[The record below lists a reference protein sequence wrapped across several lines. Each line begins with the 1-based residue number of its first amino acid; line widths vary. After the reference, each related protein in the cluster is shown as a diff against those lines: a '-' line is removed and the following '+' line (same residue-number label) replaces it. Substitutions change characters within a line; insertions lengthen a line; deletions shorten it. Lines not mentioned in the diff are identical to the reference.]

1 MSIVSSFYVFT
12 IFITFI
18 TKNFV
23 VESVPKK
30 NDEMEATM
38 STSIQ
43 SMNKLPG
50 MEHYK
55 LIYFNGRGRAEVI
68 RLLFAQANVRYE
80 DIRITREEWSTLKPK
95 TPYGHVPLL
104 NVNDRTLAESHA
116 IEKYL
121 ARKFGLLGEDEWEA
135 AKIDEII
142 LNLEDLMRKLLP
154 WIHEKNDTNK
164 VELFEK
170 LAESDV
176 IPFFE
181 RYEQFLKNSNSGYF
195 VGNKVSAADFSVFNM
210 LQIFEDQFTP
220 EQMKKYPKLKE
231 FFVKI
236 GQMPKIKAWIEKRPK
251 THF

>member
-1 MSIVSSFYVFT
+1 
-12 IFITFI
+12 
-18 TKNFV
+18 
-23 VESVPKK
+23 
-30 NDEMEATM
+30 MEATM

-43 SMNKLPG
+43 SMNKNNILQILRGFCCALQALPREILFYKTSIKMMDCWLDSLELPG

-154 WIHEKNDTNK
+154 WIHEKT
-164 VELFEK
+164 
-170 LAESDV
+170 
-176 IPFFE
+176 
-181 RYEQFLKNSNSGYF
+181 
-195 VGNKVSAADFSVFNM
+195 
-210 LQIFEDQFTP
+210 TP
-220 EQMKKYPKLKE
+220 
-231 FFVKI
+231 
-236 GQMPKIKAWIEKRPK
+236 IK
-251 THF
+251 